1 MGSFE
6 KVLTIVVPS
15 YNTEPYIDEC
25 LPSIL
30 SASNISEAEVLLIND
45 GSTDGTLQLLRRYPD
60 DYPDVVRVIDKQN
73 GGHGSVL
80 NRGVVEAR
88 GKYYKVYDGDD
99 WADTAGLERLIDAL
113 KTCNDDVVVTNYRTY
128 NIANQKSRDISYGR
142 QTGSCPIGKALA
154 SLPGEITLHAVA
166 FKTNLLRD
174 NDIHFAEHCFY
185 EDTEYIMY
193 PMAFAHSVSFIDCCA
208 YIYRIGSPTQSV
220 NPKKAFH
227 NREMLQRIVKNCI
240 GFYEKYESAC
250 EPEVREYIAHLVTS
264 RVVTSYNVFFKVPAS
279 SGVREQ
285 LKEWDAEMRQLS
297 EPFYRRANVFP
308 INLLRL
314 NIALFYR
321 PVSWMYGVFYRLR
334 ARG

>member
-45 GSTDGTLQLLRRYPD
+45 GSTDGTLQLLKRYSD
-60 DYPDVVRVIDKQN
+60 DYPGVVRVVDKQN

-80 NRGVVEAR
+80 NRGIAEAR

-99 WADTAGLERLIDAL
+99 WADTAGLERLIDVL
-113 KTCNDDVVVTNYRTY
+113 RTCNDDVVVTNYRTY
-128 NIANQKSRDISYGR
+128 NISNQKSRDIVYGR
-142 QTGSCPIGKALA
+142 QAGSCPTDTALV
-154 SLPGEITLHAVA
+154 SLPSEITLHAVA
-166 FKTNLLRD
+166 FRTDLLRD
-174 NDIHFAEHCFY
+174 NNIHFAENCFY

-193 PMAFAHSVSFIDCCA
+193 PMAFARSVSFIDCCA

-220 NPKKAFH
+220 NPMKAFR

-240 GFYEKYESAC
+240 AFYEQHRSSC
-250 EPEVREYIAHLVTS
+250 DPVVRDYIARLLTS
-264 RVVTSYNVFFKVPAS
+264 RVVTSYNVFFKVPPS
-279 SGVREQ
+279 SEVREQ
-285 LKEWDAEMRQLS
+285 IKKWDAEMLQLS
-297 EPFYRRANVFP
+297 EYFYRRANVFP
-308 INLLRL
+308 ISLLRM
-314 NIALFYR
+314 NIDSFYR
-321 PVSWMYGVFYRLR
+321 PVSLLYKIFYRV
-334 ARG
+334 RG